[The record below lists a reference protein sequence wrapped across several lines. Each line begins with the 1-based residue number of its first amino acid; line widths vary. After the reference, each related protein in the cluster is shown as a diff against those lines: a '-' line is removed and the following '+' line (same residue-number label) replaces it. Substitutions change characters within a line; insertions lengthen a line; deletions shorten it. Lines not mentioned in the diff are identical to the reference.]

1 MADFNRTL
9 HDIVCSDCGA
19 NISVKHPD
27 LIAQIENDY
36 LLVVEEL
43 KDLQKKLAKQKIH
56 TVVLEPKK
64 SYATQALGI
73 HPYSAEKIKKN
84 FRKYGKAMVYQ
95 FDRYNPS
102 ALILELK
109 RIL

>member
-1 MADFNRTL
+1 MKNIKGKSYTPMAAALQKCIRLIKVEKLKNRNIIPVIFIL
-9 HDIVCSDCGA
+9 SDCGA

-36 LLVVEEL
+36 LLVV
-43 KDLQKKLAKQKIH
+43 
-56 TVVLEPKK
+56 
-64 SYATQALGI
+64 GI